1 MCGLIKQERNEIF
14 MFKKNVKN
22 IFNLEYGDY
31 IIIEKN
37 KYCILSMMKFIEGS
51 SYWIEYKLYDENSMQ
66 EKFLN
71 VELNGEISL
80 FEIIKDYPFNI
91 SMKIN
96 YNQDTYILKQKG
108 NGKIDTYFGMTDVG
122 LKEEVEYY
130 DYKSQDNEKI
140 ISIEIWKGEKEFSI
154 GKYIKKVKILSESKY

>member
-1 MCGLIKQERNEIF
+1 
-14 MFKKNVKN
+14 MFNKNAKN

-37 KYCILSMMKFIEGS
+37 KYSILSMIKFIEGS

-91 SMKIN
+91 SMEIN

-122 LKEEVEYY
+122 LNETVEYY
-130 DYKSQDNEKI
+130 DYKSLDNKKV

-154 GKYIKKVKILSESKY
+154 GKYIKKVKILSELKY